1 MFNLQGR
8 PFFHVTFLSN
18 LVKGNK
24 KKLMPFTQRWLVS
37 LCRWIS
43 LRLGNSESTV
53 YWYSTGELYS
63 YPQGDLL
70 VRVEGLDVTRAIVM
84 GPKCVHQV
92 SRKLFV
98 FRDKDSNEILTE
110 YHGLPVMPV
119 MYPYQRI
126 AYTLEGNNLMTEVKT

>member
-1 MFNLQGR
+1 M
-8 PFFHVTFLSN
+8 H
-18 LVKGNK
+18 
-24 KKLMPFTQRWLVS
+24 FTQRWLVS

-70 VRVEGLDVTRAIVM
+70 VQVEGLDVTRAIMM